1 MKDLADFIK
10 RWLIDYLKGSKQKG
24 FVVGVSG
31 GIDSALTATLC
42 SMTGKNVL
50 LVNLPLRQNREE
62 IRRSSEQIQQLV
74 NRFQNVDALEIDLT
88 KAFDSIENSLPD
100 IVNSNGLAMA
110 NSRSRLRMLTLYALA
125 QSRGYLVVGTGN
137 KVEDFGIGFFT
148 KYGDG
153 GVDLSP
159 IADINK
165 TQVFKLAEFLGVEES
180 VLNAKPTDGLW
191 GDDRTDED
199 QIGATYPELE
209 WAMDFKG
216 DESLITNRQK
226 EVLQIYR
233 KFHSANNH
241 KMIPI
246 PVCKIPKDLLKKF

>member
-110 NSRSRLRMLTLYALA
+110 NSRSRLRILTLYALA
-125 QSRGYLVVGTGN
+125 QSHGYLVVGTGN

-246 PVCKIPKDLLKKF
+246 PVCKIPIDLLKKF